1 MIDYLIHAY
10 RRGADPFRSLS
21 ALSDMEAMQRMKDLY
36 VEGAVFWERFKDPAQ
51 YLQARRK
58 VEQWLRREFMA
69 KGGKPQAPY
78 PIYMVLGRSKWI
90 QTMLDAGTLATT
102 IEIQVPLS
110 IFRECDVSFT
120 YPDSMVSFMLD
131 NERHPEYLDFGQIR
145 LLTWTL
151 TNRAI
156 CGIIGVWTHKRPYP
170 NYNSFVR
177 SCTSSS
183 RRAPTRCWI
192 CWMPYPAA
200 PMLAPW
206 WN

>member
-21 ALSDMEAMQRMKDLY
+21 ALSDMEAVQRMKDLY

-58 VEQWLRREFMA
+58 VEQWLRREFIA
-69 KGGKPQAPY
+69 KGGKPQASY

-102 IEIQVPLS
+102 MEIQVPLS

-131 NERHPEYLDFGQIR
+131 DERPPEYYLPEYHGKVFTLSEIRSIVEANGLPGYKWGTNLPSHLGNYIEAQIWDHK
-145 LLTWTL
+145 LL
-151 TNRAI
+151 
-156 CGIIGVWTHKRPYP
+156 
-170 NYNSFVR
+170 
-177 SCTSSS
+177 
-183 RRAPTRCWI
+183 
-192 CWMPYPAA
+192 
-200 PMLAPW
+200 LAYRKYIYASKGG
-206 WN
+206 